1 MRAFWL
7 VFLDYSLPVAIAHG
21 PELSW
26 TYIRPMATK
35 KGPLSMAF
43 FFGRPRLSRL
53 SDTRWAPPP
62 RTSAF
67 IASGTRTD
75 ILEGQLQLLM
85 HPLINFRE
93 TENSV
98 SNSHVLKLTDS
109 ESQFENY
116 FTRGVSCFSAV
127 SGPLDMNKPPSIII
141 GWRICLISAENKMQF
156 YNENI

>member
-1 MRAFWL
+1 MGPNFHGRIFGPWL
-7 VFLDYSLPVAIAHG
+7 LKKAHFRW
-21 PELSW
+21 PFVL
-26 TYIRPMATK
+26 
-35 KGPLSMAF
+35 
-43 FFGRPRLSRL
+43 GRPRRSRL

-67 IASGTRTD
+67 IASGTRSD

-141 GWRICLISAENKMQF
+141 G
-156 YNENI
+156 